1 MPKTAVGLMAKQ
13 PELGFVKTR
22 LAKKIGN
29 EKALELY
36 EALLD
41 NAIGSLCDLDADT
54 FLRTAFV
61 TPADKCESFSKRY
74 VSLDQYHPQEGNDL
88 GNRMQRALEKLLEIE
103 SVDRAI
109 LIGADIPGISGTIIS
124 QAATLLD
131 DNDLVIGPTFD
142 GGYYLIGIRK
152 MYRSLFNNIR
162 WGTEEVLARTLEEA
176 KANRLKVG
184 QLEKL
189 HDVDE
194 LSDLKY
200 FPHLAQII
208 K

>member
-1 MPKTAVGLMAKQ
+1 MAKQ
-13 PELGFVKTR
+13 PELGLVKTR
-22 LAKKIGN
+22 LAKEIGD

-36 EALLD
+36 EALLN
-41 NAIGSLCDLDADT
+41 NAVCALSVLDAGM

-61 TPADKCESFSKRY
+61 TPADICESFSKRY
-74 VSLDQYHPQEGNDL
+74 VSLDQYHPQQGNDL
-88 GNRMQRALEKLLEIE
+88 GQRMQRALDKLLEIE

-109 LIGADIPGISGTIIS
+109 LIGADIPGISGAIIS

-131 DNDLVIGPTFD
+131 DHDLVIGPSFD

-152 MYRSLFNNIR
+152 MHLSLFKDIR
-162 WGTEEVLARTLEEA
+162 WGTDEVFARTIEEA
-176 KANRLKVG
+176 KVKRLKVG

-200 FPHLAQII
+200 FPHLSKII
-208 K
+208 M